1 MRVGVCQINIFI
13 NESFSLKDKRRVM
26 NSVKQRLRNK
36 FNVSVIEESNGT
48 NHKEGVLGVSCIG
61 IDEAGV
67 RNLLERVVL
76 FLEDDG
82 RFEITGLNT
91 EIY

>member
-1 MRVGVCQINIFI
+1 MRVGVCQVNIFI
-13 NESFSLKDKRRVM
+13 NESFSLKDKRKVM
-26 NSVKQRLRNK
+26 NSIKQRLRNK

-48 NHKEGVLGVSCIG
+48 SYKKGILGISCVG
-61 IDEAGV
+61 IDETGV
-67 RNLLERVVL
+67 KNLLERVVL

-82 RFEITGLNT
+82 RFEITELNM